1 VRTFVAHV
9 VDRGETALP
18 SDVVDRRRWTRAR
31 AVGAIALA
39 ALVTLS
45 ACGQPGVHP
54 RLESIAVTGPEPT
67 AESSPSPSV
76 TETPAEPAPTD
87 PQVPAAPAAAEPPCP
102 PGEYQ
107 SDVEAALALLGTYGP
122 IVPDGEQSPGDCEVI
137 KAFQERMGIV
147 PAAGTPGP
155 TTMDVARRI
164 ANTDTTQCPV
174 SEAPMA
180 CVDLTHQTFYITQN
194 GSVLLGPTV
203 TRTGMPG
210 WATPSGTFPIANK
223 AMREWSTPF
232 SVWLPYWQRFY
243 YGDGLHETTT
253 YIHNMPLG
261 SHGCVNLLHADAAKA
276 YELLRVGSRV
286 HLYGRRPGT

>member
-1 VRTFVAHV
+1 M
-9 VDRGETALP
+9 P
-18 SDVVDRRRWTRAR
+18 SDVVPRWSRAR
-31 AVGAIALA
+31 VVGAIALA

-67 AESSPSPSV
+67 ATAEPSPSV
-76 TETPAEPAPTD
+76 AETPVEPAPTQPAPTE

-102 PGEYQ
+102 PGDYQ
-107 SDVEAALALLGTYGP
+107 SDVEAALALIGTYGP
-122 IVPDGEQSPGDCEVI
+122 IVPDGDQSPGDCEVI

-147 PAAGTPGP
+147 PASGTPGP
-155 TTMDVARRI
+155 TTMDVAKRI
-164 ANTDTTQCPV
+164 ANTDTSQCPV
-174 SEAPMA
+174 SEAAMA

-210 WATPSGTFPIANK
+210 WATPSGTFRIANK

-253 YIHNMPLG
+253 YIHNMPNG

-276 YELLRVGSRV
+276 YELLGVGSMV

>member
-1 VRTFVAHV
+1 VRTFV
-9 VDRGETALP
+9 DRGEFALP
-18 SDVVDRRRWTRAR
+18 SDVAPRWTRAR
-31 AVGAIALA
+31 GLTAITLA

-45 ACGQPGVHP
+45 GCAQPGVHP
-54 RLESIAVTGPEPT
+54 RLESIAVTVPEPT
-67 AESSPSPSV
+67 ASPSV
-76 TETPAEPAPTD
+76 TEPPLVENTPESPATEPE
-87 PQVPAAPAAAEPPCP
+87 VPAAPAAAPPPCP
-102 PGEYQ
+102 PGDYQ

-122 IVPDGEQSPGDCEVI
+122 ITPDGEQSEGDCEVI
-137 KAFQERMGIV
+137 KAFQSRMGIA

-155 TTMDVARRI
+155 TTVDVARRV
-164 ANTDTTQCPV
+164 ANTDTSQCPV

-253 YIHNMPLG
+253 YIHNMPNG
-261 SHGCVNLLHADAAKA
+261 SHGCVNLLHVDAAKA
-276 YELLRVGSRV
+276 YELLRVGSMV